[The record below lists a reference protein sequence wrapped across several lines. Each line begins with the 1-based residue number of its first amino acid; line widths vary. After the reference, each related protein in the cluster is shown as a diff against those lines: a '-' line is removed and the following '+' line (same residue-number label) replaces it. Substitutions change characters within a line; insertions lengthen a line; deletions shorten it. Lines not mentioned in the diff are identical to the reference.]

1 MLITEHTEQ
10 TTAQPS
16 AIWKLYQDVENWNS
30 WDHALEYTK
39 LNGKFAEGSTIK
51 LKVKNGPLVDIVI
64 NKLEENKLFI
74 DTSNLFLCKIIDT
87 HTITQKAGTTL
98 VTHKIE
104 MTGLLSFFFAFV
116 IGRDMKKDLP
126 SVMKS
131 LVAKAEKLT

>member
-1 MLITEHTEQ
+1 MLIIEHTEQ
-10 TTAQPS
+10 TSAQPS
-16 AIWKLYQDVENWNS
+16 AIWKLYQDVDNWNR

-39 LNGKFAEGSTIK
+39 LSGKFAENSTIK
-51 LKVKNGPLVDIVI
+51 LKVKNGPLVDIII

-87 HTITQKAGTTL
+87 HTITQKNGQTF

-116 IGRDMKKDLP
+116 IGRGMKKDLP
-126 SVMKS
+126 SVMKE
-131 LVAKAEKLT
+131 LVTQAERLA